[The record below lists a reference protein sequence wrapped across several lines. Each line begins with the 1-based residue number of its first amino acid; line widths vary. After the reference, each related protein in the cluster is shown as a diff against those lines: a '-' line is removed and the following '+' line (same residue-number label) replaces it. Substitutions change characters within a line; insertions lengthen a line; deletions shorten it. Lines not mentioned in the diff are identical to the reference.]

1 MELDHPVRVC
11 RTPPSVRRNA
21 LMDTR
26 LPIPRTNT
34 LVPTSEMIY
43 FSAMACPCFHKSC
56 HCSVHL
62 PLQADAHT
70 TSHPSRIRSWLSC
83 TRTAQWR
90 QLSLYMQISCSTRR
104 VRLVWIWSRI
114 NSETGQNR
122 LKDIEIVKRCNQQ
135 FFSPKPCVVTLNVIA
150 GVYQHVTGEMLGGH
164 AIKILGWG
172 EENGT
177 PYWLAANSWNGDW
190 GDKGTSQPSCSYIPS
205 DSRDTIWQVLPLNH
219 ILCLFLSGFFKIKR
233 GTDECGIESEM
244 VAGIP
249 LN

>member
-1 MELDHPVRVC
+1 MRKSYKGKPRQVYLYSTIHAQGNSC
-11 RTPPSVRRNA
+11 A
-21 LMDTR
+21 LQRQT
-26 LPIPRTNT
+26 
-34 LVPTSEMIY
+34 
-43 FSAMACPCFHKSC
+43 
-56 HCSVHL
+56 
-62 PLQADAHT
+62 DA
-70 TSHPSRIRSWLSC
+70 I
-83 TRTAQWR
+83 
-90 QLSLYMQISCSTRR
+90 QIK
-104 VRLVWIWSRI
+104 W
-114 NSETGQNR
+114 
-122 LKDIEIVKRCNQQ
+122 CNQQ
-135 FFSPKPCVVTLNVIA
+135 FFSPKPCVITINVIA

-190 GDKGTSQPSCSYIPS
+190 GDKGTSQASCSHIPL
-205 DSRDTIWQVLPLNH
+205 DSHDTIRKVLPSNH